1 LQICAASRILCGV
14 FDLQKMRILNTREVK
29 EIIEKLDEQFG
40 FNEKLDYAF
49 LQNNKEKIFLMSK
62 DLGNVD
68 VSGLRI
74 DSLGLYFAKLEKQG
88 LRLSI
93 EGSQIIGPKCNK
105 NILELKDEQRELW
118 VKGYDLDIDGD
129 LGFVIIKNKDD
140 FLGCG
145 KLRNNKL
152 YNYVPKSRRLMVIN
166 E

>member
-1 LQICAASRILCGV
+1 
-14 FDLQKMRILNTREVK
+14 
-29 EIIEKLDEQFG
+29 
-40 FNEKLDYAF
+40 
-49 LQNNKEKIFLMSK
+49 
-62 DLGNVD
+62 
-68 VSGLRI
+68 
-74 DSLGLYFAKLEKQG
+74 
-88 LRLSI
+88 LSI